1 MNFELIPYTLNELQ
15 ARFDRRKSFYG
26 KALIKETEKESIL
39 LSYLTEACVY
49 NKTTKQFRILNIE
62 SKTTVRHVR
71 EFIAQIDPRFNT
83 SITNLRKLCNK

>member
-15 ARFDRRKSFYG
+15 TRFDRRKSFYG
-26 KALIKETEKESIL
+26 KALIKETEKELIL
-39 LSYLTEACVY
+39 LSYLTEACIY
-49 NKTTKQFRILNIE
+49 NKTTKKFLILNVE